1 MRVMFAMLAYLRAFL
16 VPRHAQAQR
25 DTKWKLR
32 ILAEGVERGNV
43 SYTCRRFG
51 ISRDTLYRWKR
62 GYAASGEAA
71 LVNSKPCPQNPKLR
85 TPADIEE
92 KIIHLRTTYHLGQLR
107 IAWYL
112 HRYHGIKIS
121 STGVR
126 EVLLRHGLN
135 RLPKNAKTRTVQTT
149 RYEKQVPGHHVQVD
163 VKFLDLQTAAAK
175 SAAFNTQ
182 PLTMQPGSVLFRYTR
197 NIPKPMR
204 FFSSTMSS
212 SGSRFAF
219 TP

>member
-1 MRVMFAMLAYLRAFL
+1 MADSQFS
-16 VPRHAQAQR
+16 AQAQR
-25 DTKWKLR
+25 DIKRKLR
-32 ILAEGVERGNV
+32 ILAEGAEHRNV

-51 ISRDTLYRWKR
+51 ISRDTFYRWKR
-62 GYAASGEAA
+62 EYAAGGEAA
-71 LVNSKPCPQNPKLR
+71 LVNSKPCPENPKLR

-112 HRYHGIKIS
+112 DRYDGIKIS

-149 RYEKQVPGHHVQVD
+149 RYESNSILRRDATLRH
-163 VKFLDLQTAAAK
+163 
-175 SAAFNTQ
+175 
-182 PLTMQPGSVLFRYTR
+182 LFVR
-197 NIPKPMR
+197 
-204 FFSSTMSS
+204 
-212 SGSRFAF
+212 
-219 TP
+219 

>member
-1 MRVMFAMLAYLRAFL
+1 MAEVQFS
-16 VPRHAQAQR
+16 AQAQR
-25 DTKWKLR
+25 DIKRKLR
-32 ILAEGVERGNV
+32 ILAEGGERGNV
-43 SYTCRRFG
+43 SHTCRRFG
-51 ISRDTLYRWKR
+51 ISRDTFYRWKR
-62 GYAASGEAA
+62 EYAACGEAA
-71 LVNSKPCPQNPKLR
+71 LVNSKPCPENPKLR

-112 HRYHGIKIS
+112 DRYHGIKIS

-126 EVLLRHGLN
+126 QVLLRHGLN
-135 RLPKNAKTRTVQTT
+135 RLPKNAKPRTVQTT

-163 VKFLDLQTAAAK
+163 VKFLDLQTEDGRRVRR
-175 SAAFNTQ
+175 FNTQ
-182 PLTMQPGSVLFRYTR
+182 PLMMQPGSVLSRFTR
-197 NIPKPMR
+197 STPKPMR
-204 FFSSTMSS
+204 FFFSTTLS